1 MIPVQ
6 TEGGLFRTYSMR
18 SAVVPHNEHVSVN
31 IFTCALA
38 ILNNIIIEG
47 SSSNRRR
54 STQGL

>member
-31 IFTCALA
+31 MFTCALA
-38 ILNNIIIEG
+38 IIIIEG
-47 SSSNRRR
+47 SSSKRRR